1 MTCAQGLLRLLWG
14 GPEVGVLRDCLNRTL
29 EASYAISLLIAKS
42 GKNHTIG
49 EDLLKPAISVFLRK
63 VLQTD
68 DKDVQAM
75 ALSNNTV
82 SRRIDEMGQDVELQ
96 LIEKLKSQT
105 FSLQIDECTVR
116 KSEALLLAYVR
127 YIDQEKFQEEMLFCQ
142 SLETTT
148 RGVDIYDKVSNY
160 FDDNEIPKTNIVSC
174 AANGAPAMMGKNT
187 GCLKLLKDENPNMLV
202 VHCVIHRE
210 HLVAKNLAPK
220 LHEILHSAIKC
231 INYIKANAK
240 TERLFQKFC
249 EVNHA
254 NHVRLLLH
262 TEVRWLSK
270 ENCPRRLMELFE
282 PLSEF
287 LKDKSEMTLL
297 MTTDGKAYVS
307 YLEDIFEKLCSLNK
321 QLQGAN
327 ATLC

>member
-1 MTCAQGLLRLLWG
+1 M
-14 GPEVGVLRDCLNRTL
+14 
-29 EASYAISLLIAKS
+29 
-42 GKNHTIG
+42 
-49 EDLLKPAISVFLRK
+49 RK

-96 LIEKLKSQT
+96 LIEKLKSQK

-116 KSEALLLAYVR
+116 KSEAYVR
-127 YIDQEKFQEEMLFCQ
+127 YIDKKKFQEEMLFCQ

-148 RGVDIYDKVSNY
+148 CGVDIYNKVSNY
-160 FDDNEIPKTNIVSC
+160 FDDNEIPKTNIGSC
-174 AANGAPAMMGKNT
+174 AADGAPAMMGKNT
-187 GCLKLLKDENPNMLV
+187 GCLKLLKDKNPSMLV

-220 LHEILHSAIKC
+220 LHEILRSAIKW

-270 ENCPRRLMELFE
+270 GNCLRRLMELFE

-287 LKDKSEMTLL
+287 LKDKSEITLL
-297 MTTDGKAYVS
+297 MTTDGKAYIS
-307 YLEDIFEKLCSLNK
+307 YLADIFEKLCSL
-321 QLQGAN
+321 
-327 ATLC
+327 TLCLPEKKCTFCTSGVKLTPAMILILELFLLYFFLTFAYLAHNK